1 MFLIDT
7 IRGGLARLRDVFV
20 RVLRAIGFTIELPS
34 NLPTDCDDAGQ
45 QGGCGPNPRTC
56 GSSQGLAF
64 SPQGPLAEYA
74 TCGTGPHTLV
84 RATAGHIGLD
94 AAARAEL
101 RFAPTSVVTVRV
113 VRFAGPAR
121 IEAFN
126 GAGLAGM
133 QMMTA
138 SAGVEQQ
145 FTFRSSGIDRI
156 VVTPAAPND
165 GTLVIG
171 WCH

>member
-1 MFLIDT
+1 MFLIDA
-7 IRGGLARLRDVFV
+7 IRAGLATLRDVIV

-34 NLPTDCDDAGQ
+34 NLPTDCNDAGQ
-45 QGGCGPNPRTC
+45 QPGCGPNPRTC
-56 GSSQGLAF
+56 GTSQALAF
-64 SPQGPLAEYA
+64 SPLGGLAAYT
-74 TCGTGPHTLV
+74 TCGNGPHTLV
-84 RATAGHIGLD
+84 SATAGHIGLD

-101 RFAPTSVVTVRV
+101 RFAPASVVTVRV

-121 IEAFN
+121 IEAFH
-126 GAGLAGM
+126 GPGLAGM

-138 SAGVEQQ
+138 PAGVEQQ
-145 FTFRSSGIDRI
+145 FTFRSAGIDRI